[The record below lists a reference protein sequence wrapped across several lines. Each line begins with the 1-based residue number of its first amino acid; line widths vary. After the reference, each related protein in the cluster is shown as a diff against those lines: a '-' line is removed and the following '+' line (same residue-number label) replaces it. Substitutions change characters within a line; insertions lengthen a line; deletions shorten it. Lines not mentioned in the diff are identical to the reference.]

1 MRCFSGDC
9 ATYPLFLGWSS
20 SLAGYLVLVDVD
32 LCFASVCWLAGL
44 ALLAFAAVFA
54 ELWSDGRRAWG
65 RSVAAAFAALFL
77 LRSRCALSS
86 TCSSCVEI
94 GTRGRES
101 RTSGCGRPCVLLMRR
116 VAALCV
122 RIWETLA
129 SRWSRNSNACP
140 RTCECMCVCVCV
152 CVCV

>member
-1 MRCFSGDC
+1 MAGVETARPVPCLWMD
-9 ATYPLFLGWSS
+9 WSS
-20 SLAGYLVLVDVD
+20 SLAGYLVLVDGD
-32 LCFASVCWLAGL
+32 RCSACMCWLAGL

-94 GTRGRES
+94 DARKS
-101 RTSGCGRPCVLLMRR
+101 RIELQAAEDDPIGC
-116 VAALCV
+116 
-122 RIWETLA
+122 
-129 SRWSRNSNACP
+129 
-140 RTCECMCVCVCV
+140 
-152 CVCV
+152 